1 MNVATGKRK
10 RKEAV
15 PFRLCSHFGTVL
27 VLTRKSTENGFCS
40 HENGDFG
47 AVSLTD
53 APSHLIKVPEELFLM
68 EYFIRVLVTRLAR

>member
-1 MNVATGKRK
+1 MLLRVKGRERK
-10 RKEAV
+10 LSPSGYVHTLR
-15 PFRLCSHFGTVL
+15 TVL

-68 EYFIRVLVTRLAR
+68 EYFIRVLVTRLVR